1 MNDYL
6 VSIGIYNISYGD
18 ECFPANELLCD
29 DKHFTVFETFKKS
42 FELVFV
48 SPHYSFLNVE
58 ILSTFWWKDGFY
70 T

>member
-1 MNDYL
+1 MH
-6 VSIGIYNISYGD
+6 NILLRST
-18 ECFPANELLCD
+18 FNVNELLCD

-42 FELVFV
+42 SELVFV
-48 SPHYSFLNVE
+48 IVFPHYSFLNVE